1 MIVDLFLV
9 YQFIRRL
16 ATPFEKWEAYKT
28 GVIDEK
34 GKILIKKKDR
44 TDAQKKSWQI
54 FDVMIANLKKLLA
67 KVPGGSSRLASYVA
81 ALYLIREWNHFTDGT
96 LLTEDVNEDDLEE
109 SLSVFNDLYV
119 NYITEET
126 NVKALIT
133 EAAAPRWKRA
143 GPNGEKEITIST
155 GRRFKIEKQL
165 DHNERHHGEWKVME
179 WNKRNREWDW
189 HETFS
194 PQWYAKEKVM
204 ELGKYDS
211 KGKKITESVD
221 PHPEVV
227 KAYKKTL
234 DAEDQAGDYNHR
246 SNKARV
252 TRAANHLSKKIK
264 QHHPDLD
271 MKGKIALRTALQN
284 MKENKRINT
293 KPSLEET
300 PVNSVGSGNIAGMDG
315 SAFSKEAQKR
325 WTSQNKSKKKKLRDM
340 MGDKL

>member
-34 GKILIKKKDR
+34 GKILVKKKDR

-96 LLTEDVNEDDLEE
+96 LLTEDVNEEDLEE

-133 EAAAPRWKRA
+133 EAAA
-143 GPNGEKEITIST
+143 
-155 GRRFKIEKQL
+155 
-165 DHNERHHGEWKVME
+165 
-179 WNKRNREWDW
+179 
-189 HETFS
+189 
-194 PQWYAKEKVM
+194 
-204 ELGKYDS
+204 
-211 KGKKITESVD
+211 

>member
-16 ATPFEKWEAYKT
+16 ATPFNKWKAYET
-28 GVIDEK
+28 GVIDDK
-34 GKILIKKKDR
+34 GKILVKKKDR

-67 KVPGGSSRLASYVA
+67 KIPGGSSRLASYVA

-96 LLTEDVNEDDLEE
+96 LLTEDLNEEDLEE

-133 EAAAPRWKRA
+133 EAAAPRWKKA
-143 GPNGEKEITIST
+143 GPNGEKEITFPN
-155 GRRFKIEKQL
+155 GRKFMLDKNL
-165 DHNERHHGEWKVME
+165 DHNERHTGEWKVFE
-179 WNKRNREWDW
+179 WDKKKREWSWVD
-189 HETFS
+189 TYS
-194 PQWYAKEKVM
+194 PQWHAKDMVM
-204 ELGKYDS
+204 KMGGL
-211 KGKKITESVD
+211 
-221 PHPEVV
+221 
-227 KAYKKTL
+227 
-234 DAEDQAGDYNHR
+234 
-246 SNKARV
+246 
-252 TRAANHLSKKIK
+252 
-264 QHHPDLD
+264 
-271 MKGKIALRTALQN
+271 
-284 MKENKRINT
+284 KENKKINT

-325 WTSQNKSKKKKLRDM
+325 WTSQNKSKKKKLRDI